1 MPVSIQEYRKVP
13 EGLAAAAEMDGPG
26 TVFVVP
32 SREDAKILREA
43 LCGGGCFEPS
53 GRVWAMAEL
62 YRKTLAGL
70 EEAGADPAWHRQ
82 VDPPDHWAILSFLLD
97 RFFSEAVPS
106 TQPPPGARMPGFVP
120 LLGEQLRELLREE
133 TPPDALGR
141 SLGCNTCLEGSCANL
156 SLPEGLLCRLFRAY
170 NRYLS
175 EHGLAD
181 SASLPTLTRQALER
195 HPREAAAFLAG
206 KRFVFAGFL
215 SFTRGQASLILNLA
229 GLGVPVSV
237 LKPSTGL
244 KSFADAVDQLLSLPD
259 RSGPAVRLLPSR
271 GDPLPVFE
279 LSAGTTPMEADT
291 AARTLALWRWGEGPL
306 AAFPFPGW
314 DGITVQSDSF
324 QAGRF
329 AEAFARYR
337 IPFFQADGV
346 PVSSTAAWTFTGA
359 VLDAAK
365 AGWPPAETAAVLAD
379 PLAAGSRFPL
389 SAARSAYPQG
399 ESSWRTFLDALQ
411 DRLPAEAFSRAVAF
425 SRKVEEGAPPAELL
439 KALKTLWGRRNGSGT
454 ALSRLAEDQPDLDG
468 FVRQAEEAFRE
479 LERKILLEE
488 ERFPS
493 IGPARERRLRGKE
506 ARAYLSEWADETAI
520 RPPAPLAGAVALFSG
535 PPPVWFSRRCFVLA
549 GGTAKAW
556 PGPLKE
562 APLLE
567 DAVRS
572 VLNDRSAEGG
582 GGRLPLL
589 ADRRLQQEA
598 LFRRI
603 LSAGES
609 LAVLSRAEADD
620 QGRPLEKTPF
630 LEAAVSSNWFLPGGA
645 ALRPLSAALPRPGE
659 PFFPQV
665 EPVPKAPRVVRTPL
679 PPAAFRE
686 GGPALRASLGDL
698 DLWLDCPFRYW
709 AQKLAGLEEPS
720 RGLFDPAR
728 AGTFLHAL
736 WQEVWRRRLEE
747 GGGSLACLV
756 EELWNGTLADPDPRR
771 GYPALAQDKRL
782 SRRAGRL
789 KELALR
795 LARFQEELET
805 VFAPARKA
813 QDREIP
819 MSLEVEGVT
828 FRGRA
833 DRVEVFDRGFV
844 VLDYKSGKSSAYKT
858 SLQLAA
864 YSAVLKDVLGLAP
877 WGTGFFGHADG
888 RLFLALSEDCPLSFP
903 RGNGTVLAKAGTL
916 EESIRQAQEGILA
929 MARGLRAGSYPAAHG
944 TASGCPHCFARG
956 LCRLGE
962 ARGEILTEETET
974 EETLDD

>member
-1 MPVSIQEYRKVP
+1 MTVQVIEYRKVP

-32 SREDAKILREA
+32 SREDAKILRET
-43 LCGGGCFEPS
+43 LCGDGCFGPF
-53 GRVWAMAEL
+53 GQVWAMAEL
-62 YRKTLAGL
+62 YRKILAGL
-70 EEAGADPAWHRQ
+70 EEAGADPEWHRQ
-82 VDPPDHWAILSFLLD
+82 VDPPDHWAILSFLLE
-97 RFFSEAVPS
+97 RVFSEAGPS
-106 TQPPPGARMPGFVP
+106 AQPPPGARMPGFVP

-133 TPPDALGR
+133 TPPEALGQ
-141 SLGCNTCLEGSCANL
+141 SLGCSTCSEGRCANL
-156 SLPEGLLCRLFRAY
+156 SSPEGLLCRLFRAY
-170 NRYLS
+170 KRYLS

-195 HPREAAAFLAG
+195 HPPEATAFLAG

-215 SFTRGQASLILNLA
+215 SFTGGQASLVLELA
-229 GLGVPVSV
+229 RLGVPVSV

-244 KSFADAVDQLLSLPD
+244 KGFSDAVDQLVSLSD
-259 RSGPAVRLLPSR
+259 RSGPAVSLLPSR

-291 AARTLALWRWGEGPL
+291 AARALALWRSGEGPL
-306 AAFPFPGW
+306 AGFPFPGW
-314 DGITVQSDSF
+314 GGIAVQSDSF
-324 QAGRF
+324 GADRF

-346 PVSSTAAWTFTGA
+346 PVSSTAAWTFAGA

-365 AGWPPAETAAVLAD
+365 AGWPPAETAAILAD
-379 PLAAGSRFPL
+379 PLAAGSLFPL
-389 SAARSAYPQG
+389 SAALSAYPQG
-399 ESSWRTFLDALQ
+399 ESAWRAFLKTLQ
-411 DRLPAEAFSRAVAF
+411 DRLPSEAFSRAVEF
-425 SRKVEEGAPPAELL
+425 SRRTQEGGAPAELL
-439 KALKTLWGRRNGSGT
+439 KALKTLWGLRNGPGA
-454 ALSRLAEDQPDLDG
+454 ALSRLAENHPDLDG

-493 IGPARERRLRGKE
+493 IGSARERKLRGKE
-506 ARAYLSEWADETAI
+506 AWAYLSEWADETAI

-535 PPPVWFSRRCFVLA
+535 PPPVWFSRPCFVLA

-567 DAVRS
+567 DAVRIT
-572 VLNDRSAEGG
+572 LNGRSAERP

-620 QGRPLEKTPF
+620 QGHPLEKTPF
-630 LEAAVSSNWFLPGGA
+630 LEAAFSSDWLLPAGA
-645 ALRPLSAALPRPGE
+645 AARPVSAALPRPGE
-659 PFFPQV
+659 AFFPQV
-665 EPVPKAPRVVRTPL
+665 EPAPKAPRIVRRPL
-679 PPAAFRE
+679 PPTASRE
-686 GGPALRASLGDL
+686 GGAILRASLGDL
-698 DLWLDCPFRYW
+698 DLWLNCPFRYW
-709 AQKLAGLEEPS
+709 AQRLAGLEEPS

-736 WQEVWRRRLEE
+736 WQEAWNRRLAD
-747 GGGSLACLV
+747 GGGTLASLV
-756 EELWNGTLADPDPRR
+756 EDLWDGTLADPNPQR
-771 GYPALAQDKRL
+771 GYPALGQDQRL
-782 SRRAGRL
+782 ARRAGHL

-795 LARFQEELET
+795 LAHFQEELEP
-805 VFAPARKA
+805 VFAPARKT
-813 QDREIP
+813 QHREMS
-819 MSLEVEGVT
+819 MSLETEGVV

-833 DRVEVFDRGFV
+833 DRVEVFDRGFI
-844 VLDYKSGKSSAYKT
+844 VLDYKLGKTGAYKT

-864 YSAVLKDVLGLAP
+864 YSAVLKDVLGLTP

-888 RLFLALSEDCPLSFP
+888 RVFLALSEECPLSFP
-903 RGNGTVLAKAGTL
+903 ARNGTALAKPGTL
-916 EESIRQAQEGILA
+916 EDSIRRAQEGILA
-929 MARGLRAGSYPAAHG
+929 MARALRSGSYPAAHG
-944 TASGCPHCFARG
+944 TASGCPRCFARG

-962 ARGEILTEETET
+962 ARGEILVGETET
-974 EETLDD
+974 EEPLDE